1 MGFLRLRPLR
11 LLLVAAVLAT
21 LAAPWF
27 LDPQGIA
34 VAWYEFEFVR
44 TPVEGDAMPHPG
56 ETAPVAL
63 FRALGGIGLAVA
75 LGCVLGVTRK
85 AWRPGVDLVA
95 TLAILGVA
103 AGFVLS
109 VLRDGRPPLPLA
121 AIGGASLLLA
131 AWSLVAPLLGD
142 ASVAEEAIEEADEE
156 EGEEE
161 EEEDE
166 DIEEE
171 DA

>member
-56 ETAPVAL
+56 ETAPLAL
-63 FRALGGIGLAVA
+63 FRALGGIGVGLA
-75 LGCVLGVTRK
+75 LGCVLGAARK
-85 AWRPGVDLVA
+85 SWRPGVDLVA

-103 AGFVLS
+103 TGFVLS

-142 ASVAEEAIEEADEE
+142 PVVAEEEIEEADEE
-156 EGEEE
+156 EEE
-161 EEEDE
+161 EEEDG